1 MDVGQDRRAHWD
13 DRHAA
18 GEPIELI
25 EIDPSL
31 EEEVARLT
39 PGRALDLGAGDG
51 ANAVWLTRRGW
62 RVTGVD
68 FSSVGLERAR
78 ALARAYGVAVDWVLA
93 DLLEWRP
100 PEASFDLVTLVF
112 IHLAPADR
120 RAVHRMAVRA
130 VAPGG
135 TLLVVGHDR
144 SNLVEGTA
152 GPQDPEVLF
161 TAAEIASELPGL
173 SIERAETVRRSVGDG
188 RYRIDAVVRAV
199 RPVS

>member
-1 MDVGQDRRAHWD
+1 MDVGQGRRAHWD
-13 DRHAA
+13 ERHAA
-18 GEPIELI
+18 HEPIELI

-39 PGRALDLGAGDG
+39 PGRALVLGAGDG
-51 ANAVWLTRRGW
+51 RNAVWLALRGW

-78 ALARAYGVAVDWVLA
+78 ARARGHGVDVDWVLG

-100 PEASFDLVTLVF
+100 GAASFDLVMLVF
-112 IHLAPADR
+112 IHLAPGDR
-120 RAVHRMAVRA
+120 GAVHRMAVQA

-144 SNLVEGTA
+144 SNLVQGTG

-173 SIERAETVRRSVGDG
+173 TIERAETVRRPIGDE

>member
-1 MDVGQDRRAHWD
+1 MDVGRDRRAHWD
-13 DRHAA
+13 ERHGA
-18 GEPIELI
+18 GDPIELI

-31 EEEVARLT
+31 EEEVVRLT
-39 PGRALDLGAGDG
+39 PGRALDLGSGAGG
-51 ANAVWLTRRGW
+51 NAVWLTQRGW

-78 ALARAYGVAVDWVLA
+78 ALARAHGVGVDWVLA

-100 PEASFDLVTLVF
+100 QEASFDLVTLVF
-112 IHLAPADR
+112 IHMAPADR

-144 SNLVEGTA
+144 SNLVEGTG

-173 SIERAETVRRSVGDG
+173 TIERAETVRRPIGDE